1 MRVGK
6 HLDPVAVHC
15 LAQFPIGD
23 PHIHFDDVIRAAARR
38 GHNPPDVVEHVAAL
52 RVELDRH
59 LAGFRIGARD
69 RAGDDKGSAPACARG
84 RIHMRYA
91 ADIAQTRGIAEDN
104 YSRDGVVAE
113 LEARIAAL
121 LGKEAAVFM
130 PTGTLAN
137 HLALRLLAR
146 NGRRVVIQRES
157 HLFNDE
163 GDCAQQ
169 LSGFNLVPLA
179 PGRAS
184 FTLEEAIAE
193 IVGPPEAR
201 VAVPVGVISIETP
214 VRRMAGEAFDF
225 GEMIRICEFARE
237 RGIGLHLDGA
247 RLLIESVYTGI
258 APADYAARF
267 DTVYVSLYKYL
278 NAAAG
283 AVLAGPRTLLDGLYH
298 QRRMFGGGLPHVWP
312 YAAVALH
319 SLEGFPERF
328 AAAVSAS
335 ETLID
340 ALRDHRRV
348 TVIRPANA
356 TNVTLLQVTGDSAK
370 DLPHRLRALDIAIR
384 PARRVLPDGAEFAL
398 HTNETLL
405 RRPIEETIRGFAEAL
420 G

>member
-1 MRVGK
+1 MSQPDNAEERRVQFRSDGLGLSPQAYA
-6 HLDPVAVHC
+6 HL
-15 LAQFPIGD
+15 LA
-23 PHIHFDDVIRAAARR
+23 HIA
-38 GHNPPDVVEHVAAL
+38 E
-52 RVELDRH
+52 
-59 LAGFRIGARD
+59 
-69 RAGDDKGSAPACARG
+69 
-84 RIHMRYA
+84 
-91 ADIAQTRGIAEDN
+91 TRGIAGDD

-113 LEARIAAL
+113 LETRIATL
-121 LGKEAAVFM
+121 LGKEAAVFL

-146 NGRRVVIQRES
+146 NGRRVLVQRES

-184 FTLEEAIAE
+184 FTLDEVMAE

-247 RLLIESVYTGI
+247 RLLIQSVYTGI

-283 AVLAGPRTLLDGLYH
+283 AVLAGPRTLLAGRYH
-298 QRRMFGGGLPHVWP
+298 QPRMFGGGLPHVWP

-319 SLEGFPERF
+319 SLDGLAERL
-328 AAAVSAS
+328 AAARSAS
-335 ETLID
+335 APLLD
-340 ALRDHRRV
+340 GLRDYRPL
-348 TVIRPANA
+348 TVLRPAHA
-356 TNVTLLQVTGDSAK
+356 
-370 DLPHRLRALDIAIR
+370 
-384 PARRVLPDGAEFAL
+384 
-398 HTNETLL
+398 
-405 RRPIEETIRGFAEAL
+405 
-420 G
+420 